1 MGAAG
6 VGVPLPHQRARAS
19 LRWAGLRSSEGN
31 RKRTCRAGRRRR
43 VAVWPLRRRTGGG
56 ASTASGLQQMVLW
69 PRLPPAKRSAP
80 GLGVC
85 AEQQATAPPYP
96 GAPPPPPLED
106 AHQQSRA
113 SWAGL
118 KPGPN
123 GKWPGGSRRPK
134 GNARYRALV
143 YRLRARAREPWWAGP
158 KSACFGRLS
167 LDP

>member
-1 MGAAG
+1 MSYWAEG
-6 VGVPLPHQRARAS
+6 VVGPNFGLYFEDLKNFWAEILGSSGPTWTTYWVRYCLPGQPIGSATNG
-19 LRWAGLRSSEGN
+19 RWCLHGLWR
-31 RKRTCRAGRRRR
+31 
-43 VAVWPLRRRTGGG
+43 
-56 ASTASGLQQMVLW
+56 
-69 PRLPPAKRSAP
+69 KRSAP